1 MYNNL
6 IADNRT
12 AIAGGI
18 YLQNSPGTEIINCT
32 VAANAGTLAVG
43 GIAAYNFSYAVIRN
57 TIAYGNESP
66 QYPNLFSSLD
76 DSFAVS
82 YSDIEGGWEGT
93 SNLDQLPLFIAG
105 TLGNYYLS
113 QTASGQTQQSPA
125 VDVGDSLA
133 AQYHLDT
140 LTTRTDQ
147 VGDEG
152 FVDLGFHYF
161 AEPQSGGI
169 DPENNPWMPTTVNL
183 HAFPNPFNSTTN
195 IYFTLSSASEVELVV
210 TDILGRQVAKLAH
223 DHYSTGTHHITWSGL
238 DPNNHMVS
246 SGIYL
251 IRLTTPHRTWSTK
264 ILFLK

>member
-1 MYNNL
+1 M
-6 IADNRT
+6 
-12 AIAGGI
+12 G
-18 YLQNSPGTEIINCT
+18 
-32 VAANAGTLAVG
+32 
-43 GIAAYNFSYAVIRN
+43 
-57 TIAYGNESP
+57 
-66 QYPNLFSSLD
+66 
-76 DSFAVS
+76 
-82 YSDIEGGWEGT
+82 
-93 SNLDQLPLFIAG
+93 NLDQLPLFTAG
-105 TLGNYYLS
+105 PLGNYYLS

-125 VDVGDSLA
+125 VDIGDSLA

-169 DPENNPWMPTTVNL
+169 EPENNSWMPAEVNL

-195 IYFTLSSASEVELVV
+195 IYFTLTAASEVALVV
-210 TDILGRQVAKLAH
+210 TDILGRRVAKLTH
-223 DHYSTGTHHITWSGL
+223 EYYSVGTHSITWSDLNSG
-238 DPNNHMVS
+238 NHVVS